1 MPLQYQLITLGPN
14 ADLLDHR
21 VRQELF
27 DGFREL
33 DLDPASDLAILGV
46 AQRSQLNAKCSIVG
60 LWYGGDSPFQGE
72 VEHTEALDS
81 LLAMGVALFPLV
93 ESLDVFTKK
102 IPKPLQP
109 VNGIEWGDARLTG
122 DILKAFGLTRELR
135 QAFISYK
142 RSDSAGIAKQIAHV
156 LFDRGYQVFLDT
168 ASVERGVPFQDIL
181 HERLANIDL
190 VILLDSP
197 HALDSVWVH
206 EELDMVNQL
215 GLGVLQLAWTKPDP
229 NDPAGVKLLATP
241 GTEFSFRYSLE
252 PKHFEDQGK
261 TIGPYAMLK
270 ADALKE
276 VADRAEQARIRSLG
290 ARRMRVVSYLRAEAS
305 RLDLAVD
312 VQPAGPVEILRRGQV
327 ISTAYPIIG
336 LPDAWAIY
344 EQQRRILAG
353 KSGAT
358 PVTDF
363 VGASRI
369 LYDGLGI
376 LEDRLKHLGWLND
389 NLQLKTLRTELL
401 QDWLKT
407 HE

>member
-1 MPLQYQLITLGPN
+1 LITLGPN
-14 ADLLDHR
+14 AKLFEHR
-21 VRQELF
+21 VHEELCE
-27 DGFREL
+27 GFREL

-46 AQRSQLNAKCSIVG
+46 DQRSQLNAKCSVVG
-60 LWYGGDSPFQGE
+60 LWYGGDSPFEGE
-72 VEHTEALDS
+72 AEHTEALDS

-93 ESLDVFTKK
+93 ESLDVFSQNT
-102 IPKPLQP
+102 PKPLQS

-142 RSDSAGIAKQIAHV
+142 RSDSAGIAKQLAHI
-156 LFDRGYQVFLDT
+156 LFDRGYQIFLDT
-168 ASVERGVPFQDIL
+168 ASIERGAPFQDVL

-197 HALDSVWVH
+197 HVLDSVWVH

-229 NDPAGVKLLATP
+229 NEPAGVKLLATP
-241 GTEFSFRYSLE
+241 GTEFSFRYGLE
-252 PKHFEDQGK
+252 PKHFEDRGK
-261 TIGPYAMLK
+261 TIGPDAMLN
-270 ADALKE
+270 ADALRE

-312 VQPAGPVEILRRGQV
+312 IQPAGPVQILKNGQV
-327 ISTAYPIIG
+327 MFTALPIIG
-336 LPDAWAIY
+336 LPDAWVIH
-344 EQQRRILAG
+344 EQERRICEG
-353 KSGAT
+353 KGGAA
-358 PVTDF
+358 PVSDF
-363 VGASRI
+363 GAYRI

-376 LEDRLKHLGWLND
+376 LDDRLRHLGWLNH
-389 NLQLKTLRTELL
+389 QVGLKTLRTELL
-401 QDWLKT
+401 EDWLKT

>member
-1 MPLQYQLITLGPN
+1 LITLGPN
-14 ADLLDHR
+14 AKLFEQR
-21 VRQELF
+21 VRQELC

-46 AQRSQLNAKCSIVG
+46 DQRSQLNAKCSIVG
-60 LWYGGDSPFQGE
+60 LWYGGDSPFDGE
-72 VEHTEALDS
+72 SEHAEALSS
-81 LLAMGVALFPLV
+81 LLTMGVALFPLV
-93 ESLDVFTKK
+93 ESLDLIGQH
-102 IPKPLQP
+102 IPKPLRS
-109 VNGIEWGDARLTG
+109 VNGIAWGDARLTG

-229 NDPAGVKLLATP
+229 NQPTGVKLLATP

-252 PKHFEDQGK
+252 PGHFEDAGK
-261 TIGPYAMLK
+261 TIGPDAMLK
-270 ADALKE
+270 AEALKE

-312 VQPAGPVEILRRGQV
+312 VQPAGGVAILKKGQV

-336 LPDAWAIY
+336 LPDAWVIY
-344 EQQRRILAG
+344 EQERRIREG
-353 KSGAT
+353 KGGAA
-358 PVTDF
+358 PVSDL
-363 VGASRI
+363 GACRI

-376 LEDRLKHLGWLND
+376 LVDRLQHLGWLND
-389 NLQLKTLRTELL
+389 HVELKTVRTELL